1 MFVLRYIL
9 SCHWPIWSIA
19 RHPPDQLSATYYQ
32 SGSGKTGL
40 QRSPGHTT
48 KQPATPL
55 CRVLN
60 WWGGRG
66 VLSRSLIDCL
76 SPPGRFLKC
85 VRWVLLSITTRPWS
99 TVGVRVIN
107 VLRLTAIFNIEVY
120 MFDKKRQLQQW
131 TNIINKQYLI
141 HFTRCKN
148 ILNQF

>member
-1 MFVLRYIL
+1 MFCVTFYHVTGRFEVLLDIL
-9 SCHWPIWSIA
+9 QTNCRLLTIRVDLA
-19 RHPPDQLSATYYQ
+19 RLGCNGPQDTQQNNQRRHCVEFS
-32 SGSGKTGL
+32 TGE
-40 QRSPGHTT
+40 
-48 KQPATPL
+48 
-55 CRVLN
+55 
-60 WWGGRG
+60 GGG
-66 VLSRSLIDCL
+66 VLSGSLIDCL

-85 VRWVLLSITTRPWS
+85 VRWVLLSVTTRPWS